1 MLDFRILDHLLKQFG
16 LEVGILED
24 VDIDCESLDL
34 LEVMHEVQVHVE
46 THKLETAPKSEH
58 FLGFLLDSLL
68 AGFSQVVLEFVEGF
82 VAEEVFPAV
91 DASE

>member
-1 MLDFRILDHLLKQFG
+1 MLDFGILDHLLNQFW

-46 THKLETAPKSEH
+46 THKLETASKSEP

-68 AGFSQVVLEFVEGF
+68 AGFSQVVFEFVEGF
-82 VAEEVFPAV
+82 VAEKVFPAV